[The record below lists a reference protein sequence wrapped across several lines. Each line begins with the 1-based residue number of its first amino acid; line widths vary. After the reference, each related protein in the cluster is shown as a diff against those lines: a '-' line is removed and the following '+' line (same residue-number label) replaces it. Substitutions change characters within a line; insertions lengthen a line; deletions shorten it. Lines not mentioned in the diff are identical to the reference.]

1 MVLSKITNRRYRM
14 KEAKDVASDA
24 SVIIENIRLIDDLL
38 IHHLHTEKKL
48 PPIEIE
54 IRTFH
59 EETRDDGIHYVN
71 DEDAYDQWVYTPGE
85 ESN

>member
-1 MVLSKITNRRYRM
+1 M

-24 SVIIENIRLIDDLL
+24 SVIIENISLIDGLL

-59 EETRDDGIHYVN
+59 EEKRDDGIHYVN
-71 DEDAYDQWVYTPGE
+71 DELPYDSWEYIPGE
-85 ESN
+85 VSE